1 LSWILLA
8 LLTAC
13 GATCHDLLVRHLL
26 RSWSLSSRLVMGASA
41 VLAALPALAVAAL
54 LGPAPRW
61 GPLLGALLATGSINA
76 VAFWAYGRALARG
89 DLSQV
94 LPLINLSPVVLL
106 ASGWL
111 LLGERPSVSATFG
124 VLLVVAGALLLG
136 GGPSGPGG
144 WRGLW
149 RAPGVQP
156 MLLVALLW
164 GVGASVDKLGV
175 RAGGSLLWLG
185 GLHLVVGVPLLLP
198 ALAAGEQSALAAER
212 APRWLGASLRPLPL
226 LVALALLVTATGLAQ
241 FEALQRTAVVNV
253 VAIKRLSTLFSAVVG
268 VTVFGEYGGALR
280 LGAAALM
287 LGGAVLV
294 LTGGGS

>member
-1 LSWILLA
+1 LSWIVLS

-26 RSWSLSSRLVMGASA
+26 RRWHLSSRLVMGASA
-41 VLAALPALAVAAL
+41 VLAALPALVVAAL
-54 LGPAPRW
+54 LGPTPRW
-61 GPLLGALLATGSINA
+61 APLLGALLATGSINA

-94 LPLINLSPVVLL
+94 LPLINLSPLVLL
-106 ASGWL
+106 VSGWL
-111 LLGERPSVSATFG
+111 LLGERPGVPATLG
-124 VLLVVAGALLLG
+124 VVLVVVGALLLG

-149 RAPGVQP
+149 QAPGVRP

-198 ALAAGEQSALAAER
+198 ALVAGDQQRLAADR

-226 LVALALLVTATGLAQ
+226 LVLLAVLVTGSGLAQ

-253 VAIKRLSTLFSAVVG
+253 VAIKRLSTLFSAAVG
-268 VTVFGEYGGALR
+268 VILFGEYGGSLR

-287 LGGAVLV
+287 LAGAVLV
-294 LTGGGS
+294 LSGGGS

>member
-1 LSWILLA
+1 MSWIPLA

-13 GATCHDLLVRHLL
+13 AATGHDLLVRHLL
-26 RSWSLSSRLVMGASA
+26 RRWSLSSRLVMGGSA

-54 LGPAPRW
+54 LGPVPRW

-76 VAFWAYGRALARG
+76 VAFWAYGRALALG

-94 LPLINLSPVVLL
+94 LPLINLSPLVLL

-111 LLGERPSVSATFG
+111 LLGERPALPAILG
-124 VLLVVAGALLLG
+124 VLLVVIGALLLG

-149 RAPGVQP
+149 RAPGVRP
-156 MLLVALLW
+156 MLLVAFLW

-175 RAGGSLLWLG
+175 RAGGSVLWLG
-185 GLHLVVGVPLLLP
+185 GLHLVVGLPLLLP
-198 ALAAGEQSALAAER
+198 ALAAGDQRALSAGR
-212 APRWLGASLRPLPL
+212 VPRWLGASLRPLPL
-226 LVALALLVTATGLAQ
+226 LVLLALLVTVSGLAQ
-241 FEALQRTAVVNV
+241 YEALQRTAAVNV
-253 VAIKRLSTLFSAVVG
+253 VAIKRLSTLFSSLVG
-268 VTVFGEYGGALR
+268 VAVFGEYGGSLR